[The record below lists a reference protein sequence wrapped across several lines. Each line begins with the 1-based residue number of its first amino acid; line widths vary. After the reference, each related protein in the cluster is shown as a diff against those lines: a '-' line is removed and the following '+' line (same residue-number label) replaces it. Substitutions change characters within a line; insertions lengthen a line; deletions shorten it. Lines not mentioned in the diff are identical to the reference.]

1 MKYMLMIYDRD
12 DWFDDA
18 TPEMIASSL
27 EEHGAFAAHLQG
39 RGAPFSGEALHPST
53 AATTLRPAEGDDGF
67 IVTDGPFV
75 DLKEHLG
82 GFYIIE
88 AADLD
93 DAIEVA
99 KKCPSAYAIE
109 VRPVMVF
116 DG

>member
-12 DWFDDA
+12 DWFETA
-18 TPEMIASSL
+18 TPEMVADSL
-27 EEHGAFAAHLQG
+27 EEHGAFAAYLQG
-39 RGAPFSGEALHPST
+39 RGAAFSGEALHPST
-53 AATTLRPAEGDDGF
+53 AATTLRPSGDGF
-67 IVTDGPFV
+67 VITDGPFV

-116 DG
+116 DS

>member
-12 DWFDDA
+12 DWFDTA
-18 TPEMIASSL
+18 TPEMVASSL
-27 EEHGAFAAHLQG
+27 EEHGAFAAFLQG
-39 RGAPFSGEALHPST
+39 RGAEFSGEALHPSK
-53 AATTLRPAEGDDGF
+53 AATTLRPSGNGDGF

-88 AADLD
+88 ASNLD

-99 KKCPSAYAIE
+99 KMCPAAYAIE
-109 VRPVMVF
+109 IRPVMEF